1 MPSATARRRRQ
12 PGLTALALAAALAC
26 ASGHAYAD
34 GVAPNTATP
43 VQREQAQT
51 RFARGRELF
60 SQSQFAAALEAFR
73 GSMEIVSSPNARLY
87 IARCLREMGNL
98 GVAYNEFVR
107 AVAEARDAAR
117 EDPKYQKTAE
127 AAEEERK
134 ALAAKVGFVSVVVAH
149 GADNTVMRV
158 AGEEIPRARWNE
170 PIAVAAGRAEV
181 SVETPSKPPQ
191 TLAVDVTAGQ
201 TRTLNFDAEGT
212 TPVAQPPPPPPPP
225 PPPAEDDDSGRKS
238 ARTAAFVAAG
248 VGVVGLATFA
258 IFGAMSNSKYNDLK
272 SACNGGPCPASRQG
286 DIDTGK
292 RDQRIANVAL
302 VFGVLGAGAAVT
314 LFILSQPKKSQA
326 PAAALVVGPLELG
339 LRGAF

>member
-1 MPSATARRRRQ
+1 MLSPTARRRRQ
-12 PGLTALALAAALAC
+12 RGCIALALAAALFTGSAF
-26 ASGHAYAD
+26 AD
-34 GVAPNTATP
+34 GVAPNAATP

-60 SQSQFAAALEAFR
+60 TQSQFVAALEAFR

-98 GVAYNEFVR
+98 GAAYNEFVR
-107 AVAEARDAAR
+107 TVAEARDAAR
-117 EDPKYQKTAE
+117 EDAKYQKTAD

-149 GADNTVMRV
+149 PGDATVMRV

-170 PIAVAAGRAEV
+170 PVAVAAGRAEV

-191 TLAVDVTAGQ
+191 TLTVDVAAGQ
-201 TRTLNFDAEGT
+201 TRTLNFDAEGSA
-212 TPVAQPPPPPPPP
+212 PMAQPPPPPPPP
-225 PPPAEDDDSGRKS
+225 PPAAEDDSGRRN
-238 ARTAAFVAAG
+238 ARTASFIAAG

-258 IFGAMSNSKYNDLK
+258 IFGTMSNAKYNDLK
-272 SACNGGPCPASRQG
+272 SACNGGPCPSSRQS
-286 DIDTGK
+286 DIDAGK

-302 VFGVLGAGAAVT
+302 VFGILGAGAAVT
-314 LFILSQPKKSQA
+314 LFILSQPNKSQP
-326 PAAALVVGPLELG
+326 PAAALVVGPTELG